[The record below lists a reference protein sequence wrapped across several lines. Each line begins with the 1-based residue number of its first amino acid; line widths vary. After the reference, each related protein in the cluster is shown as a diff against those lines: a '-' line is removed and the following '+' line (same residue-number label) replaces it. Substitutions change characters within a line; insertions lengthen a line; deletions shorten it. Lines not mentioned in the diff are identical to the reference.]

1 MQKFRWFIIVFL
13 GIGVLL
19 LLVAALLWNDTR
31 SFLARARETSGEV
44 IELREVRDNDG
55 GSSTWKP
62 VVRFTAGNG
71 RNITFASSFSSNP
84 APYDVG
90 ERVSVLYLPGE
101 PDEARIRG
109 FGSLWL
115 GATIV
120 GGIGAVFTLIGAGIV
135 FANKSGERKK
145 HYLMAYGNAIETEVQ
160 GVERNTSLEINGRNP
175 WRITSQWLDASSNTV
190 RIFHSE
196 NLWFDP
202 SSFMKRKK
210 VTVLLDPNN
219 PKRYHMDISF
229 LPDPE
234 R

>member
-19 LLVAALLWNDTR
+19 LLGAALLWNNTR

-71 RNITFASSFSSNP
+71 RNITFASLFSSNP

-101 PDEARIRG
+101 PAPRLLPEVLTPNLVLDEISRLPAARP
-109 FGSLWL
+109 
-115 GATIV
+115 AT
-120 GGIGAVFTLIGAGIV
+120 
-135 FANKSGERKK
+135 
-145 HYLMAYGNAIETEVQ
+145 AITQ
-160 GVERNTSLEINGRNP
+160 R
-175 WRITSQWLDASSNTV
+175 
-190 RIFHSE
+190 
-196 NLWFDP
+196 
-202 SSFMKRKK
+202 
-210 VTVLLDPNN
+210 
-219 PKRYHMDISF
+219 
-229 LPDPE
+229 
-234 R
+234 